1 MFGDGFKP
9 AGAGCTSHFSA
20 CDIRLR
26 RSEVYGNGV
35 RSGDFSLDFR
45 NDDQDQVLWSGRDIV
60 APLPR
65 ASHPGLARCCRTFSP
80 PSSLARSPCRKSEE
94 TGRDVVGAGF
104 NVP

>member
-9 AGAGCTSHFSA
+9 AGAGCTSHFSP
-20 CDIRLR
+20 CVIRLR

-65 ASHPGLARCCRTFSP
+65 ASHPRLARCCRT
-80 PSSLARSPCRKSEE
+80 LARSPCRKSEE

-104 NVP
+104 SVP